1 MILNYFFGNVGFWGE
16 GKLEYPEKNLSELR
30 REPTTNSTNIC
41 RRHHIGEHSHHIA
54 FPAPPSLYTRL
65 TFFLRRQ
72 GHLTAD
78 FLLHRSGE
86 RQGPAWQLEEHLWP
100 QVAKFF
106 GHWFLHDI
114 SSFFVCSSADVN
126 SLEEKRQRK
135 IKVTTNSQMK
145 HGDTFPNTKKNFE
158 NKMHSAA
165 FLMNSKVSGN
175 VVKHCPGCLIYL
187 LNQN

>member
-1 MILNYFFGNVGFWGE
+1 MVKYIVLQWSWIFLWKCWFLRG
-16 GKLEYPEKNLSELR
+16 GKNWSTQRKTSRSWEENQQQTQPAYAAA
-30 REPTTNSTNIC
+30 TTLVA
-41 RRHHIGEHSHHIA
+41 GEHSHHSA

-65 TFFLRRQ
+65 TFFLRRH

-78 FLLHRSGE
+78 FLLHSSGE

-126 SLEEKRQRK
+126 SLQEKRQK
-135 IKVTTNSQMK
+135 
-145 HGDTFPNTKKNFE
+145 E
-158 NKMHSAA
+158 N
-165 FLMNSKVSGN
+165 
-175 VVKHCPGCLIYL
+175 
-187 LNQN
+187 